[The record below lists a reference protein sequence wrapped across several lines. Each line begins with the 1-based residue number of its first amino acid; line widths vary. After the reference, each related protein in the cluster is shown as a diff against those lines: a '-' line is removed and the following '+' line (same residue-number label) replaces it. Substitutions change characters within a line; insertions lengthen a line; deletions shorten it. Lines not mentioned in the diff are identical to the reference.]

1 MELKNLKPRKR
12 AIAISLAMAAL
23 SGQALAA
30 APANPLTSSA
40 QIDVYLSGA
49 VSTVI
54 LGELAAALF
63 GANNVSEG
71 CAATDNMATTNINE
85 RFCNFHTIYNSGVNI
100 GVDYRAYYGALR
112 AAFSINGRTLSAGT
126 TVLLTNRSKGGTFFG
141 INPIARSFP
150 IATMPVNSGCT
161 FVSGN
166 TAQYNY
172 TCPASGIDGSSGRRP
187 DFGGSEAPPALF
199 KAPHSVLGT
208 GPIFGPLSV
217 AEVGNLK
224 TTAVYAMQL
233 GVPATNAVPPTFST
247 ANGASVTGFN
257 KAIYSALLSGRIADW
272 SQIDSNII
280 TGNTGVVICRRTLG
294 SGIQATY
301 NAYFHHFPC
310 TVNSVVSGSN
320 TAPVRMESSSGI
332 TPFTLGGTDPI
343 TIDPTAGFTVV
354 ENPSSA
360 NVRDCLWR
368 AQTNQNHTFN
378 WTDDLGGIHPVTVRF
393 ANTPGTPYRAIGLLA
408 NDSDEGTNGAGTQT
422 NSWTF
427 HNFNRVPGMIR
438 TVFPNL
444 PNKPDVRIGDWDLT
458 ADATMQYRIDGYIN
472 AAGNFVSGPVPA
484 GVERQ
489 RRDFIDL
496 FIQRV
501 GDPAM
506 VSFLGAAVAIPNAV
520 NNPSVNNNVAFVSR
534 DGNTCAPNE
543 WVGF

>member
-1 MELKNLKPRKR
+1 MELNKFKPSKL
-12 AIAISLAMAAL
+12 AIATSLAMAAL

-30 APANPLTSSA
+30 APANPLTSPA

-49 VSTVI
+49 APTVI

-63 GANNVSEG
+63 GANNASAG
-71 CAATDNMATTNINE
+71 CAATDNLATPTVNE
-85 RFCNFHTIYNSGVNI
+85 RFCNFHTIYNSGAAI

-112 AAFSINGRTLSAGT
+112 TAFTINGRTLSAGT

-141 INPIARSFP
+141 INPVARSFP

-166 TAQYNY
+166 TAEYNY
-172 TCPASGIDGSSGRRP
+172 TCPESGIDGSSGRRP
-187 DFGGSEAPPALF
+187 DFGVSEAPPALF
-199 KAPHSVLGT
+199 KAPHSAIGT
-208 GPIFGPLSV
+208 GPIFGPLSL

-224 TTAVYAMQL
+224 TTAIYAMQL
-233 GVPATNAVPPTFST
+233 GVPTTNAVPATFST

-257 KAIYSALLSGRIADW
+257 KAIYGSLLSGSVTDW
-272 SQIDSNII
+272 SQIDPNIS
-280 TGNTGVVICRRTLG
+280 TGNTAVVICRRAMG

-301 NAYFHHFPC
+301 NAYFHYFPC
-310 TVNSVVSGSN
+310 TVNSVVPGSN
-320 TAPVRMESSSGI
+320 TAPVRMEASFGI

-360 NVRDCLWR
+360 SVRDCLWR
-368 AQTNQNHTFN
+368 AQTNQDHAFY
-378 WTDDLGGIHPVTVRF
+378 WTDDMGGIHPVTVLF
-393 ANTPGTPYRAIGLLA
+393 AYSLPTPYRAIGLLA
-408 NDSDEGTNGAGTQT
+408 NDSVEGTNGAGTQT

-427 HNFNRVPGMIR
+427 RNFNRVPGMDR
-438 TVFPNL
+438 TVVPNL
-444 PNKPDVRIGDWDLT
+444 PNKPDVRTGDWDLT

-472 AAGNFVSGPVPA
+472 TAGNFVSGAVPA

-496 FIQRV
+496 LIQRV

-506 VSFLGAAVAIPNAV
+506 VSFLGAAVAMPNAA
-520 NNPSVNNNVAFVSR
+520 NNPSLNNNVAFVTR
-534 DGNTCAPNE
+534 NGNTCAPNE
-543 WVGF
+543 WVSF